1 MGVALNAVI
10 PGTAGIRDNTGCRLP
25 VGVWNNIQEFNKGT

>member
-10 PGTAGIRDNTGCRLP
+10 PGTAGIRDNTGRRLP
-25 VGVWNNIQEFNKGT
+25 VGARDNIQEFNKGK